1 MGPIGQ
7 LPSSVKTCINT
18 SLDVQFNHLFLSV
31 LYMIEQIIDFI
42 GFYGPVILF
51 LASIIY
57 LYVKNSYFTI
67 YVIGFMF
74 SGLINYILKGVFK
87 QPRPIDDK
95 HIFNLEKMYRRVL
108 TFENYGMPSAHTQ
121 AVFYTT
127 TFTYLALENNVLLVC
142 SVFISLLTIY
152 QRVQSKQ
159 HFLSQTIV
167 GAIIGS
173 ILGFTFYKYAKNQLQ
188 GPLKAKEDDY
198 APL

>member
-1 MGPIGQ
+1 MAPIGQ
-7 LPSSVKTCINT
+7 LLSSVKTCINI
-18 SLDVQFNHLFLSV
+18 SVVVQFNHLFLSV
-31 LYMIEQIIDFI
+31 LYMIEHIIDFI
-42 GFYGPVILF
+42 GFHGPGILF

-95 HIFNLEKMYRRVL
+95 HIFNLEKMYRNVL
-108 TFENYGMPSAHTQ
+108 TFENYGMPSGHTQ
-121 AVFYTT
+121 SAFYTT
-127 TFTYLALENNVLLVC
+127 TFTYLALENEVLLAG
-142 SVFISLLTIY
+142 SLFISLLTIY

-167 GAIIGS
+167 GAIIGGV
-173 ILGFTFYKYAKNQLQ
+173 LGFTFYKYAKNQLQ
-188 GPLKAKEDDY
+188 GPLKPKEEEY

>member
-1 MGPIGQ
+1 MVPIGQ

-18 SLDVQFNHLFLSV
+18 SLVVQFNHLFLSV

-42 GFYGPVILF
+42 GFNGPSILF

-74 SGLINYILKGVFK
+74 SGLINYILKGLFK

-95 HIFNLEKMYRRVL
+95 HLFNLEKMYRSVL
-108 TFENYGMPSAHTQ
+108 TFENYGMPSGHTQ
-121 AVFYTT
+121 SVFYTT
-127 TFTYLALENNVLLVC
+127 TFTYLALENNVLFVASL
-142 SVFISLLTIY
+142 FISLLTIY

-159 HFLSQTIV
+159 HFLFQTII
-167 GAIIGS
+167 GAIIGG
-173 ILGFTFYKYAKNQLQ
+173 ILGFAFYKYAKNQLQ
-188 GPLKAKEDDY
+188 GPLKPKEEEY

>member
-1 MGPIGQ
+1 MVPIGQ
-7 LPSSVKTCINT
+7 LLSSVKTCINI
-18 SLDVQFNHLFLSV
+18 SLVVQFNHLFLSV

-42 GFYGPVILF
+42 GFNGPVILF

-95 HIFNLEKMYRRVL
+95 HIFNLEKMYRSVL

-127 TFTYLALENNVLLVC
+127 TFTYLALENHVLLVG
-142 SVFISLLTIY
+142 SLFISLLTIY

-167 GAIIGS
+167 GAIIGVV
-173 ILGFTFYKYAKNQLQ
+173 LGFTFYKYAKNQLQ
-188 GPLKAKEDDY
+188 GPIKPKEEEY